1 MLIKETAKSAWR
13 SLASNRLRTLL
24 TMLGMI
30 IGTAAV
36 VAVLGI
42 GEGARSSVEGR
53 IRSLGA
59 NLLMVRPGSASAS
72 GVRSG
77 TVKTLTEDDAEALK
91 GLDGVAAVAP
101 ERSGSAQLRYM
112 ASNLNASVTGI
123 TPAYL
128 EVRSLSVA
136 SGVSFSDLD
145 EQQRARVVVLGAN
158 VARQLY
164 AANVSASP
172 LGTRLQINGNAFR
185 VVGVLAE
192 KGSGMGSP
200 DDGVF
205 VPLSTHRSVLF
216 GQDHLSTISLQLA
229 SEDRSDMVIAQLE
242 QLLRLRHRLRAD
254 QPSDFEVRS
263 QAEMLATMG
272 QITGTFT
279 MLLGSVAAVS
289 LIVGGIG
296 IMNIMLVSVRERTR
310 EIGVRMAVG
319 ARRGDIL
326 RQFLVE
332 AVVVSLAGGVA
343 GVGLGYGAA
352 VLLSRFGEW
361 ATIVPT
367 YAVGLALGVSILIGI
382 TFGVGPAR
390 RASRLD
396 PVEALRFE

>member
-13 SLASNRLRTLL
+13 SLASNRMRTLL

-145 EQQRARVVVLGAN
+145 QQQRARVVVLGAN

-164 AANVSASP
+164 PGGAP

-185 VVGVLAE
+185 VVGVLTE

-205 VPLSTHRSVLF
+205 VPMSTHRSVLF

-229 SEDRSDMVIAQLE
+229 SEDRSDTVIAQLD

>member
-13 SLASNRLRTLL
+13 SLASNRMRTLL

-59 NLLMVRPGSASAS
+59 NLLTVRPGSASAS

-77 TVKTLTEDDAEALK
+77 TVKTLTEGDAEALK
-91 GLDGVAAVAP
+91 KLDGVAAVAP
-101 ERSGSAQLRYM
+101 ERSGNAQLRYM
-112 ASNLNASVTGI
+112 ASNLSAAVTGI

-128 EVRSLSVA
+128 DVRSLSVA

-158 VARQLY
+158 VAKQLY
-164 AANVSASP
+164 PGASP

-185 VVGVLAE
+185 VVGVLTE

-205 VPLSTHRSVLF
+205 VPMSTHRSVLF
-216 GQDHLSTISLQLA
+216 GQDHLSTISLQLK
-229 SEDRSDMVIAQLE
+229 SEDRSEAVIAQLN

-254 QPSDFEVRS
+254 QASDFEVRS

-279 MLLGSVAAVS
+279 TLLGSVAAVS

-352 VLLSRFGEW
+352 VLLSRFGQW

>member
-77 TVKTLTEDDAEALK
+77 TVKTLTEADAEALK
-91 GLDGVAAVAP
+91 ALEGVAAVAP

-128 EVRSLSVA
+128 EVRSLAVA
-136 SGVSFSDLD
+136 SGIGFSELD

-164 AANVSASP
+164 PGASP
-172 LGTRLQINGNAFR
+172 LGTRLQINGSAFR

-229 SEDRSDMVIAQLE
+229 SEDRSDVVIAQLE

-279 MLLGSVAAVS
+279 TLLGSVAAVS

-319 ARRGDIL
+319 ARRKDIL

-361 ATIVPT
+361 ATIVPP

-390 RASRLD
+390 RAARLD

>member
-77 TVKTLTEDDAEALK
+77 TVKTLTEGDAEALK
-91 GLDGVAAVAP
+91 GLAGVAAVAP

-164 AANVSASP
+164 PGASP

-185 VVGVLAE
+185 VVGVLTE

-205 VPLSTHRSVLF
+205 VPMSTHRSVLF

-229 SEDRSDMVIAQLE
+229 SEDRSEVVIAQLE

-254 QPSDFEVRS
+254 QASDFEVRS

>member
-77 TVKTLTEDDAEALK
+77 TVKTLTEGDAEALK
-91 GLDGVAAVAP
+91 ALDGVAAVAP

-128 EVRSLSVA
+128 EVRSLAVA
-136 SGVSFSDLD
+136 SGVGFSELD
-145 EQQRARVVVLGAN
+145 EQQRARVVILGAN
-158 VARQLY
+158 VVRQLY
-164 AANVSASP
+164 PGGSP
-172 LGTRLQINGNAFR
+172 LGTRLQINGSAFR

-229 SEDRSDMVIAQLE
+229 SEDRSEVVIAQLE

-279 MLLGSVAAVS
+279 TLLGSVAAVS

-319 ARRGDIL
+319 ARRKDIL

-361 ATIVPT
+361 ATIVPP

-390 RASRLD
+390 RAARLD

>member
-77 TVKTLTEDDAEALK
+77 TVKTLTEGDAEALK
-91 GLDGVAAVAP
+91 ALDGVAAVAP

-136 SGVSFSDLD
+136 SGVGFSELD

-164 AANVSASP
+164 PGGSP
-172 LGTRLQINGNAFR
+172 LGTRLQINGSAFR

-229 SEDRSDMVIAQLE
+229 SEDRSEAVIAQLE

-279 MLLGSVAAVS
+279 TLLGSVAAVS

-319 ARRGDIL
+319 ARRKDIL

-352 VLLSRFGEW
+352 VLLSRFGDW
-361 ATIVPT
+361 ATIVPP

-390 RASRLD
+390 RAARLD

>member
-1 MLIKETAKSAWR
+1 MLIRETVKSAWR
-13 SLASNRLRTLL
+13 SLSSNRLRTLL

-42 GEGARSSVEGR
+42 GEGARSSVESR
-53 IRSLGA
+53 IRSLGS
-59 NLLMVRPGSASAS
+59 NLLTIRPGSAKAG

-77 TVKTLTEDDAEALK
+77 SVKTLTREDAEALSA
-91 GLDGVAAVAP
+91 LVGVASVAP
-101 ERSGSAQLRYM
+101 EMSGSAQLRYLEK
-112 ASNLNASVTGI
+112 NLNASVTGV
-123 TPAYL
+123 TPAYF
-128 EVRSLSVA
+128 EVRSLA
-136 SGVSFSDLD
+136 MESGVGFSEHDD
-145 EQQRARVVVLGAN
+145 RQRARVVVIGAN
-158 VARQLY
+158 VAKQLY
-164 AANVSASP
+164 GGGSP
-172 LGTRLQINGNAFR
+172 LGTRLQVNGNAMR

-205 VPLSTHRSVLF
+205 VPLSTHQTALF
-216 GQDHLSTISLQLA
+216 GNDFLSSVSIQLA
-229 SEDRSDMVIAQLE
+229 REDQADQVVSQVT

-254 QPSDFEVRS
+254 QDADFEVRS
-263 QAEMLATMG
+263 QAEMLQTMG
-272 QITGTFT
+272 QVTGTFT
-279 MLLGSVAAVS
+279 ALLGSVAAVS

-332 AVVVSLAGGVA
+332 SVVVSLAGGAA
-343 GVGLGYGAA
+343 GVGVGYGAA
-352 VLLSRFGEW
+352 MLLARFGQW
-361 ATIVPT
+361 ATVVPT
-367 YAVGLALGVSILIGI
+367 YAIGLALGVSIVIGVA
-382 TFGVGPAR
+382 FGVGPAR
-390 RASRLD
+390 RAARLD

>member
-59 NLLMVRPGSASAS
+59 NLLMVRPGSASTG

-77 TVKTLTEDDAEALK
+77 SVKTLTEGDAEALK
-91 GLDGVAAVAP
+91 ALDGVAAVAP

-128 EVRSLSVA
+128 EVRSLLMG
-136 SGVSFSDLD
+136 SGVPFSELD
-145 EQQRARVVVLGAN
+145 EQQRSRVVILGAN

-164 AANVSASP
+164 PGVSP
-172 LGTRLQINGNAFR
+172 LGTRLQINGSAFR

-205 VPLSTHRSVLF
+205 VPLSTHRSALF

-229 SEDRSDMVIAQLE
+229 SEDRSEAVIAQLD
-242 QLLRLRHRLRAD
+242 QLLRLRHRLRPD

-279 MLLGSVAAVS
+279 TLLGSVAAVS

-319 ARRGDIL
+319 ARRRDIL

-361 ATIVPT
+361 ATIVPP

-390 RASRLD
+390 RAARLD

>member
-77 TVKTLTEDDAEALK
+77 TVKTLTEGDAEALK

-128 EVRSLSVA
+128 EVRSLSVE

-164 AANVSASP
+164 PGSSP

-185 VVGVLAE
+185 VVGVLTE

-205 VPLSTHRSVLF
+205 VPMSTHRSVLF

-229 SEDRSDMVIAQLE
+229 SEDRSDVVIAQLD

-361 ATIVPT
+361 ATIVPP
-367 YAVGLALGVSILIGI
+367 YAVGLALGVSILIGV

>member
-59 NLLMVRPGSASAS
+59 NLLMVRPGSASTS

-77 TVKTLTEDDAEALK
+77 TVKTLTEDDADALK
-91 GLDGVAAVAP
+91 ALDGVAAVAP

-128 EVRSLSVA
+128 DVRSLSMG
-136 SGVSFSDLD
+136 SGVPFSDLD
-145 EQQRARVVVLGAN
+145 EQQRARVVILGAN

-164 AANVSASP
+164 PGGSP
-172 LGTRLQINGNAFR
+172 LGTRLQINGSAFR

-205 VPLSTHRSVLF
+205 VPMSTHRSVLF

-229 SEDRSDMVIAQLE
+229 SEDRSDTVIAQLE

-279 MLLGSVAAVS
+279 TLLGSVAAVS

-319 ARRGDIL
+319 ARRRDIM

-352 VLLSRFGEW
+352 VALSRFGEW
-361 ATIVPT
+361 ATIVPP

-390 RASRLD
+390 RAARLD

>member
-77 TVKTLTEDDAEALK
+77 TVKTLTEADAEALK
-91 GLDGVAAVAP
+91 ALDGVAAVAP

-136 SGVSFSDLD
+136 SGVGFSELD
-145 EQQRARVVVLGAN
+145 EQQRARVVILGAN
-158 VARQLY
+158 VVRQLY
-164 AANVSASP
+164 PGGSP
-172 LGTRLQINGNAFR
+172 LGTRLQINGSAFR

-229 SEDRSDMVIAQLE
+229 SEDRSEVVIAQLE

-279 MLLGSVAAVS
+279 TLLGSVAAVS

-319 ARRGDIL
+319 ARRKDIL

-361 ATIVPT
+361 ATIVPP

-390 RASRLD
+390 RAARLD